1 MKGAIHYFYEWIKRE
16 KISVWMDAGPIERRP
31 SSGADPNR
39 AEWGPRPSLK
49 LGKIP
54 FKKDYVGKYSEF

>member
-1 MKGAIHYFYEWIKRE
+1 
-16 KISVWMDAGPIERRP
+16 MDAGPIERRP

-39 AEWGPRPSLK
+39 AEWGPRPLLK